1 MALNVTNTT
10 PYFKQAL
17 YIGEARITLAALWG
31 AIVSVFGID
40 LVHLWVPIHCFKK

>member
-17 YIGEARITLAALWG
+17 YIGEARITLAALWD
-31 AIVSVFGID
+31 AIE
-40 LVHLWVPIHCFKK
+40 HCFWNRLGTSLGTFPLL

>member
-1 MALNVTNTT
+1 MTLNVTNTT

-31 AIVSVFGID
+31 ASQ
-40 LVHLWVPIHCFKK
+40 HCLFLE